1 MIDAAAGEGNANMT
15 YYTIQLYTRN
25 FLSLAKVE
33 TQISELQLF
42 YLVSVKEVHSL
53 TQVLLLPFIEK
64 RKIQANLDMTDHC
77 MTDFCP

>member
-42 YLVSVKEVHSL
+42 YLVSVKEVHS
-53 TQVLLLPFIEK
+53 
-64 RKIQANLDMTDHC
+64 
-77 MTDFCP
+77 